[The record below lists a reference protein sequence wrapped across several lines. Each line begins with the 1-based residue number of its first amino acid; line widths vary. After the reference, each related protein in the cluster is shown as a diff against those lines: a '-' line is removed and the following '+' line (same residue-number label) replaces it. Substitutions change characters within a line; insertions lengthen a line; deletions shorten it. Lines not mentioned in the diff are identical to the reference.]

1 VPQTAAQR
9 MPTIQI
15 DVPDHLDMQISRLVD
30 DGEFLDQTNAVEEL
44 LSTGI
49 RAYKTGGPM
58 RDDAMME
65 DDGMMGHEDEYVF

>member
-1 VPQTAAQR
+1 
-9 MPTIQI
+9 
-15 DVPDHLDMQISRLVD
+15 MQISRLVD

>member
-1 VPQTAAQR
+1 

-15 DVPDHLDMQISRLVD
+15 EVPDHLDMQISRLVD
-30 DGEFLDQTNAVEEL
+30 EGEFLDQTNAVEDL

-58 RDDAMME
+58 RDDAMMM

>member
-1 VPQTAAQR
+1 MPQTAAQR

>member
-1 VPQTAAQR
+1 

-58 RDDAMME
+58 RDDAMMM
-65 DDGMMGHEDEYVF
+65 DDGMMGHEDSTSSDPIADNV

>member
-1 VPQTAAQR
+1 

-30 DGEFLDQTNAVEEL
+30 DGEFLDQTNAVEDL

-49 RAYKTGGPM
+49 RA
-58 RDDAMME
+58 
-65 DDGMMGHEDEYVF
+65 DG